1 MTPEVIVSLLQKT
14 IQTAIYVMGPILMT
28 AMVVGLAVSVFQTV
42 TSLQEQTLTFLPKVM
57 AVFGVVLFIFPWAI
71 SLLTDFTTELF
82 QMMTTINK

>member
-1 MTPEVIVSLLQKT
+1 MADALVVTLLQKT
-14 IQTAIYVMGPILMT
+14 IQTSIYILGPILLT

-71 SLLTDFTTELF
+71 RYLVDFTTELF
-82 QMMTTINK
+82 QMMVTVTR

>member
-1 MTPEVIVSLLQKT
+1 MTTEVIITLLQKA
-14 IQTAIYVMGPILMT
+14 IQTAVYIMGPILIT

-57 AVFGVVLFIFPWAI
+57 AVFGVVLFIFPWAV

-82 QMMTTINK
+82 QLLTTINK